1 MGRILDQASNTVD
14 PLEGRE
20 FELTNDDF
28 KFIQWFIHKNVG
40 IFLSDKKKAMVY
52 GRISRL
58 LREHDLQRFSQYREI
73 IEADDNEK
81 INFINNITTNKT
93 HFFREMHHFDY
104 VTRVLVPRW
113 QNKSGKKVRIWSA
126 GCSTG
131 EEPYSYMSLLATL
144 GLLDNGM
151 DIRLL
156 ASDLDTKVLAHARKG
171 VYPEKS
177 LESIPEQFLK
187 SSFVKG
193 KGVQSGNIKVKEKL
207 QQHITFNQ
215 LNLLAEWPIKQKFDL
230 ISCRNVMIYFDKP
243 TQETLIRRFYEHLT
257 DDGVLF
263 IGHSESVGNCTDIF
277 RHIGHTIYFKQ

>member
-1 MGRILDQASNTVD
+1 MGRVLDQTSNTLD
-14 PLEGRE
+14 SLEDRE
-20 FELTNDDF
+20 FELTNEDF
-28 KFIQWFIHKNVG
+28 KFIQWFIHKSVG

-58 LREHDLQRFSQYREI
+58 LREHGMQRFSQYREL
-73 IEADDNEK
+73 IEVDDNEK

-104 VTRVLVPRW
+104 VANVLVARW
-113 QNKSGKKVRIWSA
+113 QHNRNSKIRIWSA

-144 GLLDNGM
+144 GLLDKGM

-156 ASDLDTKVLAHARKG
+156 ASDLDTKVLAHAREG
-171 VYPEKS
+171 IYSESS
-177 LESIPEQFLK
+177 LDSIPEPFLK

-193 KGVQSGNIKVKEKL
+193 KGKQSGNIKVKQKL

-243 TQETLIRRFYEHLT
+243 TQERLIRRFYDYLT

-277 RHIGHTIYFKQ
+277 RHIGHTIYLKQ

>member
-1 MGRILDQASNTVD
+1 MGRVLDQASNTTD
-14 PLEGRE
+14 PLEDRE

-58 LREHDLQRFSQYREI
+58 LREHGMQRFSQYRER
-73 IEADDNEK
+73 IEIDENEK

-93 HFFREMHHFDY
+93 QFFREMHHFDY
-104 VTRVLVPRW
+104 VANVLVKRW
-113 QNKSGKKVRIWSA
+113 LSKPDKKVRLWSA

-131 EEPYSYMSLLATL
+131 EEPYSYMSLLATM
-144 GLLDNGM
+144 GLLDAGM
-151 DIRLL
+151 DVRML
-156 ASDLDTKVLAHARKG
+156 ASDLDTKVLAHA
-171 VYPEKS
+171 KS
-177 LESIPEQFLK
+177 GIYADGCLESIPEQFLR

-193 KGVQSGNIKVKEKL
+193 KGEQNGKIKVKQKL
-207 QQHITFNQ
+207 QHSITFNQ

-243 TQETLIRRFYEHLT
+243 TQETLIRRFYDYLT

-277 RHIGHTIYFKQ
+277 RHIGHTIYLKQ